1 MNSITVYNKIKEIVK
16 YFGKYLKFDKELS
29 TTGRPLKLSPVEIIA
44 SGLLKQKQNI
54 ETKKSLHE
62 ILEPHCSYKTFVIS
76 LNRFAKYAGIILA
89 LILKFNRKNSHVIK
103 HTDSTDIPVCLLK
116 NSKYHKT
123 MSMLSAYGKTGKG
136 WFYGLKLHIT
146 SDLKRKIL
154 ALKFSSGS
162 IHDATITM
170 ELNKDLRGIFVADA
184 GYLGEKLQKEFYR
197 ENKRILFTAV
207 RKNMKKVITEW
218 QNNLYNTR
226 MNIELNFR
234 NLKMFYG
241 LLTSLPR
248 SINGYL
254 AHYMYA
260 IASYVI
266 A

>member
-1 MNSITVYNKIKEIVK
+1 MTTLTVYNKIKEIVK
-16 YFGKYLKFDKELS
+16 FFGKYLKFDKELS
-29 TTGRPLKLSPVEIIA
+29 TTGRPLKLPPEDIIT

-54 ETKKSLHE
+54 QTKKSLYE
-62 ILEPHCSYKTFVIS
+62 ILEPHCSYKTFVVS

-89 LILKFNRKNSHVIK
+89 LILKFNRKNSHAIK
-103 HTDSTDIPVCLLK
+103 HIDSTDVPVCLIK
-116 NSKYHKT
+116 NAKRHKT
-123 MSMLSAYGKTGKG
+123 MQALSYWGKTGKG
-136 WFYGLKLHIT
+136 WFYGLKLHII

-154 ALKFSSGS
+154 ALKFTSGN
-162 IHDATITM
+162 IHDSAVTI
-170 ELNKDLRGIFVADA
+170 DLSKGLEGIFIADA
-184 GYLGEKLQKEFYR
+184 GYMGEKLKKEFYQ

-207 RKNMKKVITEW
+207 RKNMRKVIADW
-218 QNNLYNTR
+218 QKKLYDTR

-234 NLKMFYG
+234 NLKLFYG
-241 LLTSLPR
+241 LNTSLPR